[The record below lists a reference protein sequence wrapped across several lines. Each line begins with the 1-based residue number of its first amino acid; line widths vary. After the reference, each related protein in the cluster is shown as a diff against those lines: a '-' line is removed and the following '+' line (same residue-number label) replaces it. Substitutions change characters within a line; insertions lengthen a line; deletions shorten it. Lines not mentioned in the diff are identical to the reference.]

1 MSRPATAVAVADRRS
16 ATRRARSTA
25 GSQADPEASHARR
38 ARSAPERCAWCGRQ
52 LPDQEGVGRR
62 RQYCAQ
68 SCRQR
73 AYENRT
79 ALERSSL
86 PADAVVLS
94 VDERDDLAD
103 RLYQMRCAAEDVAT
117 ALAESAPRAAL
128 VELVDSLMDAA
139 RAAERIR

>member
-1 MSRPATAVAVADRRS
+1 MSRTPSIAVTDRRAAS
-16 ATRRARSTA
+16 RATVTA
-25 GSQADPEASHARR
+25 GPSSADPTASVRR
-38 ARSAPERCAWCGRQ
+38 HGVPERCVWCGRR

-62 RQYCAQ
+62 RRYCAQ

-79 ALERSSL
+79 ALERSAL

-94 VDERDDLAD
+94 ADERDDLAD

-117 ALAESAPRAAL
+117 ALDESASRADLA
-128 VELVDSLMDAA
+128 ELVTALLDAA

>member
-1 MSRPATAVAVADRRS
+1 MTSTLV
-16 ATRRARSTA
+16 TA
-25 GSQADPEASHARR
+25 GPADSVTDSGLRR
-38 ARSAPERCAWCGRQ
+38 KSAPDRCVWCGRR

-79 ALERSSL
+79 ALERSAL

-117 ALAESAPRAAL
+117 ALAESAKRSDL
-128 VELVDSLMDAA
+128 VELVDVLLDAA